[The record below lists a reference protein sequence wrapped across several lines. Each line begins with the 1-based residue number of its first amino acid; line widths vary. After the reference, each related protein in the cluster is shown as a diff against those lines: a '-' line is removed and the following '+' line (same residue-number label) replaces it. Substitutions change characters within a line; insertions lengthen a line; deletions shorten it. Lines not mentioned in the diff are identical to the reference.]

1 MLGGGGVADV
11 WCFPE
16 FFCLEFNPDKSLL
29 SLVKEFYFLNNDA
42 TPFFNAVVIVL
53 GFTNDELFYAVLI
66 LLLFTPP
73 PNRFLYFFSILV
85 K

>member
-1 MLGGGGVADV
+1 VLGGGGVADV

-16 FFCLEFNPDKSLL
+16 FFCLEFNPDKSFL
-29 SLVKEFYFLNNDA
+29 SLVKEFYFLNIDA
-42 TPFFNAVVIVL
+42 TPFYNAVVIVL